1 MTVFYLNREKTPRD
15 TAGLAMDVTVLE
27 YLRGQGLSGTKE
39 GCATGDCGACT
50 VVVERLNTAGKPFY
64 RGVNAC
70 LALLPAFHGA
80 RLITVEGLAQNG
92 KLHPAQQSMVD
103 MHGSQCGFCTPG
115 FVMSLFALAKAG
127 GASGDRKKAVRAI
140 SGNLCRCTGYR
151 PIIDAALS
159 LKKTDDG
166 YGGQAMNK
174 RLCGIASSLPIGG
187 ILPQSADELAG
198 GLLKN
203 PAAGIIAGAMDL
215 SLEITQNLARV
226 ENAVFLGAAA
236 DMKQITKKRG
246 GWHIGAGANWEDID
260 NTCGKELP
268 AISKMLE
275 RFGSPQIRCQ
285 ATVGGNIANASP
297 VADGPPAFMALAAE
311 LTLRKGG
318 ARRKMLLE
326 NFFLGYKKTALR
338 VGEFIESVFLPQPK
352 PSSVYQI
359 YKVSKRRE
367 DDISAVLL
375 AIYATPAKGGKIGAI
390 CIAAGG
396 MAAIPRRA
404 LKTELALIGKPWT
417 ADSFNKAAA
426 MLSKDFSPI
435 SDMRAS
441 AAYRAQVAK
450 NLLIGFGE
458 ETAG

>member
-1 MTVFYLNREKTPRD
+1 
-15 TAGLAMDVTVLE
+15 MDVTVLE

-203 PAAGIIAGAMDL
+203 PAAGIIAGATDL
-215 SLEITQNLARV
+215 SLEITQNLAR
-226 ENAVFLGAAA
+226 GG
-236 DMKQITKKRG
+236 KRRFSWCG
-246 GWHIGAGANWEDID
+246 GGHETN
-260 NTCGKELP
+260 N
-268 AISKMLE
+268 
-275 RFGSPQIRCQ
+275 
-285 ATVGGNIANASP
+285 
-297 VADGPPAFMALAAE
+297 
-311 LTLRKGG
+311 
-318 ARRKMLLE
+318 
-326 NFFLGYKKTALR
+326 KKTGRMAH
-338 VGEFIESVFLPQPK
+338 
-352 PSSVYQI
+352 
-359 YKVSKRRE
+359 RRR
-367 DDISAVLL
+367 
-375 AIYATPAKGGKIGAI
+375 
-390 CIAAGG
+390 C
-396 MAAIPRRA
+396 
-404 LKTELALIGKPWT
+404 
-417 ADSFNKAAA
+417 
-426 MLSKDFSPI
+426 
-435 SDMRAS
+435 
-441 AAYRAQVAK
+441 
-450 NLLIGFGE
+450 
-458 ETAG
+458 